1 MRHIK
6 KSSNSISFWVPKK
19 RLSWKVEFCVCKM
32 TKKYHQL
39 NQEQRYQIEALIK
52 AGTSKTVI
60 ANIIGVDKST
70 VYREVK
76 RNSVSMAKQPVY
88 KAATAHN
95 FACKRT
101 YVPKLRAGADPAI
114 IRRIRWL
121 IVQHW
126 SPEQIWGTCRR
137 RGIEMLSVESIYLW
151 IYAQKKKGV
160 DYTKHLRR
168 HHRKRRKRRL
178 LKQPRTIIQNKV
190 SIHDRP
196 TIVAEQG
203 RIGDFETDL
212 VKCQNGYLVTITER
226 KTLFNFIEKIPN
238 KEAASVQKAI
248 IKALQP
254 YKEMVKTI
262 TSDNGTEFANH
273 QKIAEDLQ
281 CNWFFADPYKSQQ
294 RGANENQNGLIR
306 QFYTNKTDLNL
317 IEEYQIK
324 LVQNKL
330 NARPRKKANFEKPNK
345 LFPNH
350 IVALGA

>member
-1 MRHIK
+1 
-6 KSSNSISFWVPKK
+6 
-19 RLSWKVEFCVCKM
+19 M
-32 TKKYHQL
+32 TKSYSQL
-39 NQEQRYQIEALIK
+39 NLQQRYQVEALLK
-52 AGTSKTVI
+52 
-60 ANIIGVDKST
+60 ANIKVPSIALIVGVHRCT
-70 VYREVK
+70 IYRERN
-76 RNSVSMAKQPVY
+76 RNSVQTAKERVY
-88 KAATAHN
+88 KAANAQL
-95 FACKRT
+95 FATKRT
-101 YVPKLRAGADPAI
+101 YVPKPSASVNKAI

-121 IVQHW
+121 IARHW
-126 SPEQIWGTCRR
+126 SPEQISGTCRK
-137 RGIEMLSVESIYLW
+137 RGIEMMSTESIYLW
-151 IYAQKKKGV
+151 IYAQKKKGL
-160 DYTKHLRR
+160 DYAKHLRR

-196 TIVAEQG
+196 KIVDQQG

-226 KTLFNFIEKIPN
+226 KTLFNLIEKIPN
-238 KEAASVQKAI
+238 KEAVSVQKAI

-273 QKIAEDLQ
+273 QKIAEQLQ

-294 RGANENQNGLIR
+294 RGANENQNGLVR
-306 QFYTNKTDLNL
+306 QYFTNKTDLNN
-317 IEEYQIK
+317 IEENEIK

-345 LFPNH
+345 LFPNQD
-350 IVALGA
+350 VALEA